1 MRVDQSRDKYV
12 MALIR
17 VIRQAPSVA
26 EGCRRVGIH
35 PSTYYRWLVRIR
47 RDGSPS
53 GVGRTAL
60 KARPVSRVRLE
71 AQVVSLALANPPWGP
86 QMLFH
91 HLVEAGVGVGSP
103 SMVWRI
109 LKRHGLNR
117 AGYRYETMRIAMGL
131 DIADQIT
138 VPSGMHKPPI
148 GRLDADIPGDLVQI
162 DCFHIGRVRGAK
174 IAGHGQGT
182 VWQYTAIDVASS
194 YVWAE
199 IHTTKHNPSPTL
211 TTALAHRVASD
222 LAQWGWQLS
231 AVTTDNGNE
240 FKANLF
246 TDTLEG
252 AGVEHRF
259 IRPGRPQ
266 TNGKVE
272 QVQYTILRELW
283 QPTFTTYAEPSISSL
298 RRDLTDYLDWY
309 NNKRPH
315 TGRWNQGKPP
325 TQIIEPNAGNYP

>member
-17 VIRQAPSVA
+17 VIQDASSIA
-26 EGCRRVGIH
+26 EGCRRAGIH
-35 PSTYYRWLVRIR
+35 RSTYYRWIARIR
-47 RDGSPS
+47 RNETPS
-53 GVGRTAL
+53 GVGGAG
-60 KARPVSRVRLE
+60 SRVRSPGRVRVE
-71 AQVVSLALANPPWGP
+71 AQVVALALANPPWGP

-91 HLVEAGVGVGSP
+91 HLVAAGVLVGSP
-103 SMVWRI
+103 SQVWRI
-109 LKRHGLNR
+109 LKHHGLNR
-117 AGYRYETMRIAMGL
+117 AAFRYETMRLAMGL
-131 DIADQIT
+131 DIADTIT
-138 VPSGMHKPPI
+138 VPSGMHQPPI
-148 GRLDADIPGDLVQI
+148 GALDADIPGDLLQI
-162 DCFHIGRVRGAK
+162 DCFHIGRVKGAK

-211 TTALAHRVASD
+211 TTGLAHRVASE
-222 LAQWGWQLS
+222 LAQWGWRLT
-231 AVTTDNGNE
+231 AVTSDNGNE
-240 FKANLF
+240 FKAKLF
-246 TDTLEG
+246 TDSLQT

-272 QVQYTILRELW
+272 QVQNTILRELW
-283 QPTFTTYAEPSISSL
+283 QPTFTTYTEPSISSL
-298 RRDLTDYLDWY
+298 RHDLADYLDWY

-325 TQIIEPNAGNYP
+325 IQIIEPNTGNYP

>member
-17 VIRQAPSVA
+17 VVQQAPSVA
-26 EGCRRVGIH
+26 EGCRRIGIH
-35 PSTYYRWLVRIR
+35 RSTYYRWLARIR

-53 GVGRTAL
+53 GVTGAARRVRTGG
-60 KARPVSRVRLE
+60 RVRLE

-86 QMLFH
+86 MMLFH
-91 HLVEAGVGVGSP
+91 HLVKAGVGVGSP

-109 LKRHGLNR
+109 LKHHGLNR
-117 AGYRYETMRIAMGL
+117 AAFRYETMRIAMGL
-131 DIADQIT
+131 DIADQVT
-138 VPSGMHKPPI
+138 VPSGMHRPPI
-148 GRLDADIPGDLVQI
+148 GVLDADVPGDLVQI
-162 DCFHIGRVRGAK
+162 DCFHIGRVKGAK
-174 IAGHGQGT
+174 IVGHGQGT

-211 TTALAHRVASD
+211 TTGLAHRVATD
-222 LAQWGWQLS
+222 LAKWGWRFK

-246 TDTLEG
+246 TDSLEA
-252 AGVEHRF
+252 AGIEQRF

-266 TNGKVE
+266 SNGKVE

-283 QPTFTTYAEPSISSL
+283 QPTFTTYTEPSITSL
-298 RRDLTDYLDWY
+298 RQDLNDYLEWY
-309 NNKRPH
+309 NTNRPH

-325 TQIIEPNAGNYP
+325 IEIIEPNAGNYP

>member
-17 VIRQAPSVA
+17 VIQNAPSIA
-26 EGCRRVGIH
+26 EGCRLVGIH
-35 PSTYYRWLVRIR
+35 RSTYYRWIARIR
-47 RDGSPS
+47 REGSPS
-53 GVGRTAL
+53 GVGGAGRRLITAE
-60 KARPVSRVRLE
+60 RVRVE
-71 AQVVSLALANPPWGP
+71 AQVVALALANPPWGP
-86 QMLFH
+86 AMLFH
-91 HLVEAGVGVGSP
+91 HLIAADVEVGSP
-103 SMVWRI
+103 SQVWRI
-109 LKRHGLNR
+109 LKHHGLNR
-117 AGYRYETMRIAMGL
+117 AALRYETMRLAMGL

-138 VPSGMHKPPI
+138 VPSGMYRPPI
-148 GRLDADIPGDLVQI
+148 GRLDAAVPGDLVQI
-162 DCFHIGRVRGAK
+162 DCFHIGRVKGAK
-174 IAGHGQGT
+174 IAGYGQGT

-211 TTALAHRVASD
+211 TTSLAHRVARD
-222 LAQWGWQLS
+222 LAQWGWKFT

-240 FKANLF
+240 FKAKLF
-246 TDTLEG
+246 TDSLEG

-272 QVQYTILRELW
+272 QVQGTILRELW
-283 QPTFTTYAEPSISSL
+283 HPTFTTYAEPSISSL
-298 RRDLTDYLDWY
+298 RQDLADYLEWY

-315 TGRWNQGKPP
+315 TGRWNKGKPP